1 MKKITLL
8 LLLLF
13 FLAGCDGGENQTGY
27 VIQSIK
33 PYTVTNSRYLAL
45 PIKGSSRMFFIDK
58 DSSFNIGDTIFFTKN
73 TALIEK

>member
-1 MKKITLL
+1 MNKITLL
-8 LLLLF
+8 LLLF
-13 FLAGCDGGENQTGY
+13 FIAGCDDGGENQTGY